1 MKDFTKVKL
10 SGKPAVRQIR
20 GPGMNLGLKKRPRS
34 KKPPEF
40 RDYNKPRSK
49 KKAPKRSGSLIPKG
63 FF

>member
-1 MKDFTKVKL
+1 
-10 SGKPAVRQIR
+10 
-20 GPGMNLGLKKRPRS
+20 MNLGLKKRPRP

-40 RDYNKPRSK
+40 RDYNKPRGK